1 MKILINYA
9 DNGYYMAQKRNA
21 TTAIESGKFDEVWTK
36 NRGSLG
42 RDFIE
47 KNKEIMMQ
55 TRGAGYWLWKPCI
68 LNDSLRKLNDSDYLF
83 YCDSGSAFIN
93 PIDEVIDINKE
104 ELNNRGVVMFKT
116 TMWVESGPPWSD
128 APEYMWTK
136 RDTFSSLG
144 ADSLSVTHTAQAN
157 AATILLKKTDF
168 SLKFISDWLNYC
180 EDPHL
185 MTDSPS
191 LLQNFDGFK
200 EHRHDQSL
208 LSVLGKARGVKICD
222 DITHWGEGRRSTT
235 PCKTVIY
242 HDRYKG

>member
-1 MKILINYA
+1 MKILVNYA
-9 DNGYYMAQKRNA
+9 DNGYYLAQKRNA
-21 TTAIESGKFDEVWTK
+21 TTAVDSGKFDFVLTK

-68 LNDSLRKLNDSDYLF
+68 INESLSKLNDSDYLF

-93 PIDEVIDINKE
+93 PIDEVIDMNKD
-104 ELNNRGVVMFKT
+104 ELNTKGVVLFKT

-136 RDTFSSLG
+136 RDTFSALD
-144 ADSLSVTHTAQAN
+144 ADSLSITHTAQAN
-157 AATILLKKTDF
+157 GATILLKRTDF
-168 SLKFISDWLNYC
+168 SMKFVSDWLNHC
-180 EDPHL
+180 ETPHL

-191 LLQNFDGFK
+191 ISQNFDGFK

-208 LSVLGKARGVKICD
+208 LSVLGKARGVKMCD
-222 DITHWGEGRRSTT
+222 DITHWGEGRRGNT
-235 PCKTVIY
+235 PCKTIIY